1 MSCSAC
7 KQRKAGRIV
16 PVNPAKPK
24 VVERQG
30 TNPMTE
36 KGNTLRQRL
45 RFTGR

>member
-7 KQRKAGRIV
+7 KQRKTGRIV
-16 PVNPAKPK
+16 PVNPVKSKSA
-24 VVERQG
+24 EHQG

-36 KGNTLRQRL
+36 KSNTLRQRL